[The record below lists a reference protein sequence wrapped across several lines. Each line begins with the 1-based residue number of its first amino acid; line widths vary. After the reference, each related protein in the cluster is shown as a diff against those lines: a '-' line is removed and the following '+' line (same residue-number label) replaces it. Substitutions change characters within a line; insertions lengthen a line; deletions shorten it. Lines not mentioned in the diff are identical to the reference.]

1 MLHCSIFVSY
11 QSFTHLNRTF
21 LINVLFLIG
30 INVLIKPFYLFGI
43 DRVVQNTVGAEVYG
57 LYAAVINFTF
67 LLQIISDFGIQ
78 SYNNKNIAQHRNLLG
93 KYFPNIIILK
103 VILAG
108 LYVLVLFPAA
118 WLLQYEWSIFP
129 MILAVGINQIL
140 ISLLFYMRSNV
151 SGLGF
156 YRTDSLLSAL
166 EKLLMILVCGI
177 LLYVPAFK
185 ENFRIEWFIYA
196 QMGAL
201 LIATLT
207 AYLIVRKHLPKIKW
221 RYNPLYLRIIL
232 RDSYPYALVIF
243 LMTFYTKID
252 VVMIERML
260 SDGRSEA
267 GIYVSGYRLLDAVNM
282 TGFLFASLLLPMFSR
297 MLKLGES
304 IKPLFKLSFL
314 LIWSISIAVAA
325 NVWFF
330 RNEISSLLYID
341 STPYWG
347 TVLGSLMLTY
357 VAVSGIYISST
368 LITAE
373 GQLKQMNGIFV
384 AGIVINVILNFFLIN
399 QDGALGAAVAT
410 IITQSF
416 VLLSQMIL
424 IRTLFKFKV
433 NKKLTLSV
441 LSYTL
446 LVIMVAWKFYS
457 FSDVIWQWRFVGSG
471 GIAILLAIGCGMIQ
485 PRELKTLK

>member
-1 MLHCSIFVSY
+1 M
-11 QSFTHLNRTF
+11 NRTF

-43 DRVVQNTVGAEVYG
+43 DMEVQNTVGKEVYG
-57 LYAAVINFTF
+57 LYFAIINFTF

-108 LYVLVLFPAA
+108 LYLLVLFPAA
-118 WLLQYEWSIFP
+118 WLLQYEWTVFP

-156 YRTDSLLSAL
+156 YRTDSLLSAM
-166 EKLLMILVCGI
+166 EKLLMILVCGT

-201 LIATLT
+201 LTATLT
-207 AYLIVRKHLPKIKW
+207 AYMIVRKHLPKIKW

-232 RDSYPYALVIF
+232 RDSYPYALVVF

-252 VVMIERML
+252 GVMIERML
-260 SDGRSEA
+260 PDGRAEA
-267 GIYVSGYRLLDAVNM
+267 GIYASGYRLLDAVNM

-314 LIWSISIAVAA
+314 LIWSIAIAVAA

-330 RNEISSLLYID
+330 RNEISSFLYVE

-384 AGIVINVILNFFLIN
+384 VGIFINVLLNFFLIS

-416 VLLSQMIL
+416 VLLSQMTL
-424 IRTLFKFKV
+424 IRTLFDFKV
-433 NKKLTLSV
+433 NKKVV
-441 LSYTL
+441 LKVSAYVL
-446 LVIMVAWKFYS
+446 LVTLVAWQLYNYPAM
-457 FSDVIWQWRFVGSG
+457 IWQWRFVISG
-471 GIAILLAIGCGMIQ
+471 GIALILAIICGMIQ
-485 PRELKTLK
+485 PRELKSLK

>member
-1 MLHCSIFVSY
+1 M
-11 QSFTHLNRTF
+11 NRTF

-43 DRVVQNTVGAEVYG
+43 DMEVQNTVGKEVYG
-57 LYAAVINFTF
+57 LYFAIINFTF

-108 LYVLVLFPAA
+108 LYLLVLFPAA
-118 WLLQYEWSIFP
+118 WLLQYEWTVFP

-156 YRTDSLLSAL
+156 YRTDSLLSAM
-166 EKLLMILVCGI
+166 EKLLMILVCGT

-201 LIATLT
+201 LTATLT
-207 AYLIVRKHLPKIKW
+207 AYMIVRKHLPKIKW

-232 RDSYPYALVIF
+232 RDSYPYALVVF

-252 VVMIERML
+252 GVMIERML
-260 SDGRSEA
+260 PDGRAEA
-267 GIYVSGYRLLDAVNM
+267 GIYASGYRLLDAVNM

-314 LIWSISIAVAA
+314 LIWSIAIAVAA

-330 RNEISSLLYID
+330 RNEISSFLYVE

-384 AGIVINVILNFFLIN
+384 VGIIINVLLNFFLIS

-416 VLLSQMIL
+416 VLLSQMTL
-424 IRTLFKFKV
+424 IRTLFDFKV
-433 NKKLTLSV
+433 NKKVV
-441 LSYTL
+441 LKVSAYVL
-446 LVIMVAWKFYS
+446 LVTLVAWQLYNYS
-457 FSDVIWQWRFVGSG
+457 GMIWQWRFVISG
-471 GIAILLAIGCGMIQ
+471 GIALILAIICGMIQ
-485 PRELKTLK
+485 PRELKSLK

>member
-1 MLHCSIFVSY
+1 M
-11 QSFTHLNRTF
+11 
-21 LINVLFLIG
+21 LFLIG

-43 DRVVQNTVGAEVYG
+43 DMEVQNTVGKEVYG
-57 LYAAVINFTF
+57 LYFAIINFTF

-108 LYVLVLFPAA
+108 LYLLVLFPAA
-118 WLLQYEWSIFP
+118 WLLQYEWTVFP

-156 YRTDSLLSAL
+156 YRTDSLLSAM
-166 EKLLMILVCGI
+166 EKLLMILVCGT

-201 LIATLT
+201 LTATLT
-207 AYLIVRKHLPKIKW
+207 AYMIVRKHLPKIKW

-232 RDSYPYALVIF
+232 RDSYPYALVVF

-252 VVMIERML
+252 GVMIERML
-260 SDGRSEA
+260 PDGRAEA
-267 GIYVSGYRLLDAVNM
+267 GIYASGYRLLDAVNM

-314 LIWSISIAVAA
+314 LIWSIAIAVAA

-330 RNEISSLLYID
+330 RNEISSFLYVE

-384 AGIVINVILNFFLIN
+384 VGIFINVLLNFFLIS

-416 VLLSQMIL
+416 VLLSQMTL
-424 IRTLFKFKV
+424 IRTLFDFKV
-433 NKKLTLSV
+433 NKKVV
-441 LSYTL
+441 LKVSAYVL
-446 LVIMVAWKFYS
+446 LVTLVAWQLYNYPAM
-457 FSDVIWQWRFVGSG
+457 IWQWRFVISG
-471 GIAILLAIGCGMIQ
+471 GIALILAIICGMIQ
-485 PRELKTLK
+485 PRELKSLK

>member
-1 MLHCSIFVSY
+1 M
-11 QSFTHLNRTF
+11 NRTF

-43 DRVVQNTVGAEVYG
+43 DRVVQNIVGKEAYG
-57 LYAAVINFTF
+57 LYFAIINFTF

-93 KYFPNIIILK
+93 KYLPNILMLK
-103 VILAG
+103 AILATMY
-108 LYVLVLFPAA
+108 LLVIFPVA
-118 WLLQYEWSIFP
+118 WLLQYEWSVFP

-151 SGLGF
+151 SGLGL
-156 YRTDSLLSAL
+156 YRTDSLLSAM
-166 EKLLMILVCGI
+166 EKLLMIIVCGS
-177 LLYVPAFK
+177 LLYIPAFK

-201 LIATLT
+201 LTATLT
-207 AYLIVRKHLPKIKW
+207 AYVIVRKHLPKIKW

-232 RDSYPYALVIF
+232 RESYPYALVVF

-252 VVMIERML
+252 GVMIERML
-260 SDGRSEA
+260 PDGRSEA
-267 GIYVSGYRLLDAVNM
+267 GIYASGYRLLDAVNM
-282 TGFLFASLLLPMFSR
+282 TGFLFAGLLLPMFAR

-304 IKPLFKLSFL
+304 IKPLFRLSFL
-314 LIWSISIAVAA
+314 LIWSIAIAVAA

-330 RNEISSLLYID
+330 RNEITMLLYVEA
-341 STPYWG
+341 TPYWG
-347 TVLGSLMLTY
+347 MVLGSLMLTF

-368 LITAE
+368 LITAK
-373 GQLKQMNGIFV
+373 GRLKHMNVIFV
-384 AGIVINVILNFFLIN
+384 IGIVINVILNFFLIN
-399 QDGALGAAVAT
+399 RDGALGAAVAT

-424 IRTLFKFKV
+424 IRDLFHFQI
-433 NKKLTLSV
+433 NKKLALRV
-441 LSYTL
+441 LCYTL
-446 LVIMVAWKFYS
+446 LVTLVAWKLYT
-457 FSDVIWQWRFVGSG
+457 FSGIIWQWRFIISG
-471 GIAILLAIGCGMIQ
+471 VIAVLLAIGSGMIQ
-485 PRELKTLK
+485 PRELKSLK